1 MVAAGKQR
9 SVLRSGTFTTR
20 LLSSRFRPPREPI
33 VEEALQPE
41 VVLEMVL
48 SHTPD
53 ENGEAAMY
61 KPIQLLLMCFE
72 LPYKVLVVHVL

>member
-33 VEEALQPE
+33 VEEALQTE
-41 VVLEMVL
+41 VILEMVF
-48 SHTPD
+48 SHTSD
-53 ENGEAAMY
+53 ENRESAMY
-61 KPIQLLLMCFE
+61 KPLLMCFE
-72 LPYKVLVVHVL
+72 LTDEFFLVHND